1 MIRFMSLALFRAAL
15 LSYNDT
21 PESLTKEI
29 LETMGKMYAWFP
41 QLAETI
47 DTVLEN
53 HKVYLLKEQEKL
65 RVYDTIIDDVMHSSN
80 IVFGY
85 DPAMKEETKDLENY
99 YYHLTN
105 GLFKF
110 PKDPLTK

>member
-1 MIRFMSLALFRAAL
+1 MSLALFRAAL

-41 QLAETI
+41 QLADTI

-53 HKVYLLKEQEKL
+53 HKAYLLKEQEKL
-65 RVYDTIIDDVMHSSN
+65 RVYDTIMDEIIDSPGMAFNYDAGQVDVQQWYERVKN
-80 IVFGY
+80 ELGKKPRQTVF
-85 DPAMKEETKDLENY
+85 
-99 YYHLTN
+99 
-105 GLFKF
+105 
-110 PKDPLTK
+110 